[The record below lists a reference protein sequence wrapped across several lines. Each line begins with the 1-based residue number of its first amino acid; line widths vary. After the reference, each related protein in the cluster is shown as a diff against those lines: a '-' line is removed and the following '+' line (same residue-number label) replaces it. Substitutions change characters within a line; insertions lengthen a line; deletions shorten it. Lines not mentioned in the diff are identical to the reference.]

1 MLLDQTARGVLEQ
14 IIDGIIRNIP
24 DFVKILYNPSQ
35 KAQLHIEN
43 ERDFLLGI
51 SLGYLYQAFSSY
63 FVPTYGRVPTEQ
75 EKLEI
80 NSVVFRRTA
89 DIRNAIFESG

>member
-1 MLLDQTARGVLEQ
+1 MPLDQTARGVLEQ

-51 SLGYLYQAFSSY
+51 SRIFISSILELLCSYIRKSSY
-63 FVPTYGRVPTEQ
+63 
-75 EKLEI
+75 
-80 NSVVFRRTA
+80 
-89 DIRNAIFESG
+89 

>member
-1 MLLDQTARGVLEQ
+1 MPLDQTARGVLEQ

-63 FVPTYGRVPTEQ
+63 FVPTYGRVLLS
-75 EKLEI
+75 KK
-80 NSVVFRRTA
+80 N
-89 DIRNAIFESG
+89 

>member
-1 MLLDQTARGVLEQ
+1 MPLDQTARGVLEQ

-51 SLGYLYQAFSSY
+51 SLGYLYQHSRATLFLH
-63 FVPTYGRVPTEQ
+63 TE
-75 EKLEI
+75 EFLLSKK
-80 NSVVFRRTA
+80 N
-89 DIRNAIFESG
+89 

>member
-1 MLLDQTARGVLEQ
+1 MPLDQTARGVLEQ

-51 SLGYLYQAFSSY
+51 SLGYYI
-63 FVPTYGRVPTEQ
+63 TH
-75 EKLEI
+75 
-80 NSVVFRRTA
+80 FRATLSLHTGEFLLSKK
-89 DIRNAIFESG
+89 N